1 MCPVGS
7 KETLASIH
15 HTLVPTTLPYQPV
28 EMLNAFHF
36 GSPVL
41 AAVPARVPPGG
52 ASAAAPAAKGSSS
65 NEADK
70 GKPKAKGKGDA
81 VDGSTKDGANLVP
94 GFLLAG
100 GGGKHSGVANGLV
113 RTGSRGACMG
123 FCACR
128 DVQRIGVRAAVAL
141 GLREG
146 TGESV
151 GIVLGLGVCVH
162 CPASWQHALW
172 QRALC
177 PQSSGSHY
185 MVHASLFRREKE
197 GVGGG
202 GGR

>member
-1 MCPVGS
+1 
-7 KETLASIH
+7 
-15 HTLVPTTLPYQPV
+15 
-28 EMLNAFHF
+28 MLNAFHF

-70 GKPKAKGKGDA
+70 GNPKAKGKGDA
-81 VDGSTKDGANLVP
+81 VDGSTKEGVDLVP

-113 RTGSRGACMG
+113 RTGSRGSCMG

-128 DVQRIGVRAAVAL
+128 DVQRIGVWAAVAL
-141 GLREG
+141 GLREC

-151 GIVLGLGVCVH
+151 GNLGIVLGLGVCVH
-162 CPASWQHALW
+162 CPATW

-177 PQSSGSHY
+177 PQASGSHC
-185 MVHASLFRREKE
+185 MVHARLCRREKE
-197 GVGGG
+197 GVDGG

>member
-1 MCPVGS
+1 MPSLEQGNLTC
-7 KETLASIH
+7 IH

-65 NEADK
+65 SEADK

-81 VDGSTKDGANLVP
+81 VDGSTKDGADLVP

-113 RTGSRGACMG
+113 RKESHGSCMG

-128 DVQRIGVRAAVAL
+128 DAQCMW
-141 GLREG
+141 
-146 TGESV
+146 
-151 GIVLGLGVCVH
+151 GLGSRCTRFARGHWGISGDCAWPWSLRPLSSVH
-162 CPASWQHALW
+162 QLGSMHCAHSQAS
-172 QRALC
+172 
-177 PQSSGSHY
+177 
-185 MVHASLFRREKE
+185 VTHASLVRREKE
-197 GVGGG
+197 GVDGG